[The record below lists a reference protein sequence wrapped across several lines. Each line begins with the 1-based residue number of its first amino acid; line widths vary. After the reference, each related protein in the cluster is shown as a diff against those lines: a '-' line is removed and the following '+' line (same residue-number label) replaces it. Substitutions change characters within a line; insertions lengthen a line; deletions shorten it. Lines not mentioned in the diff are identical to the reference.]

1 MQLNVLNDLAE
12 AMKALDGKKILRT
25 SDFFFPSSLADV
37 ALRLG
42 PYMSISCQ
50 TDICTRTSMVR
61 KSRQIKTNQKTHK
74 TNNQDRRKSKPI
86 SPKVYAQLLN
96 TKRKRKVHEVSKPMA
111 SLSLIP
117 FPFALHSLSSSR
129 SAVTHGH
136 HKPKQ
141 GREVSYTNSS
151 QVHKV
156 SP

>member
-1 MQLNVLNDLAE
+1 M
-12 AMKALDGKKILRT
+12 
-25 SDFFFPSSLADV
+25 SSLNGENRSRYQVIQA
-37 ALRLG
+37 
-42 PYMSISCQ
+42 
-50 TDICTRTSMVR
+50 
-61 KSRQIKTNQKTHK
+61 SRQLRNVSEALPQQITDPQIPSQICVSPRETTAKQQTNGA
-74 TNNQDRRKSKPI
+74 RRKSKPI

-129 SAVTHGH
+129 LAVTHGH

-151 QVHKV
+151 QFHKV

>member
-1 MQLNVLNDLAE
+1 MLIPLRHCWRFFVFALAVDRFVTIE
-12 AMKALDGKKILRT
+12 RRTAQFCFWSLDALFVFGLPP
-25 SDFFFPSSLADV
+25 FVPL
-37 ALRLG
+37 
-42 PYMSISCQ
+42 
-50 TDICTRTSMVR
+50 
-61 KSRQIKTNQKTHK
+61 
-74 TNNQDRRKSKPI
+74 RRKSKPI

-117 FPFALHSLSSSR
+117 FPFALHSLSSSS
-129 SAVTHGH
+129 SAVTRGH

-151 QVHKV
+151 QFHKV